1 MEPGAGLEITSL
13 TEIMTSAK
21 NQEGIEAIQMATR
34 AGVEKAEEALAGEE
48 APMERVEDE
57 ANADLS
63 ALVNG
68 EAMSQKGESME
79 DKEQE
84 GGQNSEEGLGCG
96 SSEEPLH
103 NE

>member
-1 MEPGAGLEITSL
+1 M
-13 TEIMTSAK
+13 
-21 NQEGIEAIQMATR
+21 TR
-34 AGVEKAEEALAGEE
+34 AGVEKERAEMEKAKEVLAGEE
-48 APMERVEDE
+48 APMEREEDK

-63 ALVNG
+63 APVNG
-68 EAMSQKGESME
+68 EATSQKGESME